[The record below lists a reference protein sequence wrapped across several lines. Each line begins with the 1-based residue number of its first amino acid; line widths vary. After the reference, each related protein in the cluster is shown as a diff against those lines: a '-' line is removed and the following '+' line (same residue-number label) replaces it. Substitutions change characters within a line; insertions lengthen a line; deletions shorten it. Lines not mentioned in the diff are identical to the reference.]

1 MSEIVIEKGIPVPK
15 TNRSDRRS
23 KYPFGAMEVG
33 DSFFVK
39 NGNIRN
45 MSRISSTHAKKMS
58 YRFSCRTVDG
68 GVRVWRTE

>member
-1 MSEIVIEKGIPVPK
+1 MSEFTIEKGIPVPK
-15 TNRSDRRS
+15 KMVDRKS

-39 NGNIRN
+39 DGNIRN
-45 MSRISSTHAKKMS
+45 MSRISSTHAKKMP
-58 YRFSCRTVDG
+58 YRFSCRTVEG